1 MEIIII
7 QTGWMN
13 INSISMFKDG
23 NDNIMCNFELCSRNE
38 IRVLKV
44 FPRTSCFIA
53 SCRNNCSIKN
63 PMKQYVHF
71 VNINLAAT
79 GQTQYLFNYV
89 TIFLYADYLIKL
101 SHKLH
106 T

>member
-1 MEIIII
+1 
-7 QTGWMN
+7 MN